1 MWSNPDTLR
10 LCADE
15 KEDICLHEQP
25 MKWLLPPGLSTTG
38 EAPDA
43 RPRRGSKRPAT
54 PTDSPRARR
63 QPSSRRLGQVT
74 VLSTSFLLTKQ
85 H

>member
-1 MWSNPDTLR
+1 ML
-10 LCADE
+10 LFADE

-38 EAPDA
+38 EAPDTHPR
-43 RPRRGSKRPAT
+43 RPRRT
-54 PTDSPRARR
+54 PSTLDPVRAKR
-63 QPSSRRLGQVT
+63 QPSFRRLGQV
-74 VLSTSFLLTKQ
+74 LHLTSC